1 MSQTIVPSQMAKLL
15 YEAKKKAAQKGHD
28 LLKRKADALK
38 AQFMQVTKS
47 LIEQKKDLGNKF
59 NQSLIFLAKA
69 NFSTSSGDV
78 NRIVDENVKARADV
92 KLTLKTKPVAGV
104 ILPQFGLRNI
114 DEEKYGDNTILG
126 ITGGGQTLNIAK
138 KNFYEFLKKIVEIAT
153 LQTSY
158 LSIDEC
164 LKITNRRVNALE
176 YIVIPKITY
185 TINYIKTEL
194 DEREKEDKYKIKK
207 VIKYKQKHKE
217 DEDAQREAE
226 KLLEQKMLG
235 DKSEDSSYIQKEKK
249 KIFTKHQE
257 EDEEIDAEDKLF

>member
-1 MSQTIVPSQMAKLL
+1 MSQTIVPSQMAKML

-38 AQFMQVTKS
+38 AQFMQVTKA

-69 NFSTSSGDV
+69 NFAAVGGDV
-78 NRIVDENVKARADV
+78 NRIVDENVKTRADV

-104 ILPQFGLRNI
+104 TLPQFGLRNM
-114 DEEKYGDNTILG
+114 DEEKFGENTILG

-138 KNFYEFLKKIVEIAT
+138 KNFYEFLKKIVEIAS

-158 LSIDEC
+158 LAIDES

-217 DEDAQREAE
+217 EEEAQREME
-226 KLLEQKMLG
+226 KRNEIKFLG
-235 DKSEDSSYIQKEKK
+235 DKEEEISTSK
-249 KIFTKHQE
+249 KIRE
-257 EDEEIDAEDKLF
+257 EKVQKDDDDEEIDADDKLF

>member
-1 MSQTIVPSQMAKLL
+1 MP
-15 YEAKKKAAQKGHD
+15 E
-28 LLKRKADALK
+28 
-38 AQFMQVTKS
+38 
-47 LIEQKKDLGNKF
+47 
-59 NQSLIFLAKA
+59 
-69 NFSTSSGDV
+69 
-78 NRIVDENVKARADV
+78 
-92 KLTLKTKPVAGV
+92 
-104 ILPQFGLRNI
+104 FGLRNI

-158 LSIDEC
+158 LAIDEC

-217 DEDAQREAE
+217 EEDAQREAE

-235 DKSEDSSYIQKEKK
+235 NNENEEISTK
-249 KIFTKHQE
+249 KIETKKLKDE
-257 EDEEIDAEDKLF
+257 EEDDEEISPEDKLF

>member
-1 MSQTIVPSQMAKLL
+1 MSQTIVPSQMAKMLF
-15 YEAKKKAAQKGHD
+15 EGKKKAAQKGHD

-38 AQFMQVTKS
+38 AQFMQVTKA

-69 NFSTSSGDV
+69 NFAAVGGDV
-78 NRIVDENVKARADV
+78 NRIVDENVKTRADV

-104 ILPQFGLRNI
+104 TLPQFGLRNM
-114 DEEKYGDNTILG
+114 DEEKFGENTILG

-138 KNFYEFLKKIVEIAT
+138 KNFYEFLKKI
-153 LQTSY
+153 
-158 LSIDEC
+158 
-164 LKITNRRVNALE
+164 LE

-217 DEDAQREAE
+217 EEEAQREIE
-226 KLLEQKMLG
+226 KKLLLG
-235 DKSEDSSYIQKEKK
+235 DKEEEIKTTIKISYQKDQKENDD
-249 KIFTKHQE
+249 
-257 EDEEIDAEDKLF
+257 DEEIDAEDKLF